1 MLIEECLKNQSMHR
15 PNVGGILQRLEGT
28 CLEADE
34 DQMGKDKLHLMREL
48 HAVNEELKR
57 VQSNF
62 EQLQVYKADPIM
74 RHHLRVVFLFMRCH
88 LI

>member
-1 MLIEECLKNQSMHR
+1 MLR
-15 PNVGGILQRLEGT
+15 PDVGDILWRLEDM

-62 EQLQVYKADPIM
+62 EQLQVEQIHAQLHNIV
-74 RHHLRVVFLFMRCH
+74 LVWGT
-88 LI
+88 